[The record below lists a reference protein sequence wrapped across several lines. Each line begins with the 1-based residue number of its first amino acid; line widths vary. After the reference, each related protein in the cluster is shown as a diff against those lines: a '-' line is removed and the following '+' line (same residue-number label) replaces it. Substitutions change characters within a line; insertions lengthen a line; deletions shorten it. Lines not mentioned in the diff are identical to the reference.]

1 MGTRGITIVPA
12 HADDI
17 PTLATICEESFES
30 DSQTE
35 MKAHGKKPFSMK
47 EYSLG
52 SLPGLLKN
60 PKARVVK
67 AVDASTGVIMGHIIW
82 GFRGIQPPI
91 ISSED
96 TAIPAGSAVQAPP
109 DKTED
114 QDKKE
119 PDAQVEEK
127 EEADDHIAR
136 LEKLTGEDFE
146 DWRKAIMGEGVRC
159 IYVIG
164 LYVSPSYQRR
174 GVGSALLK
182 WGTDLSDASGA
193 FAWVHSSAGAWP
205 AYEKAGFKTMRILDV
220 DLDLYAP
227 VPAPAN
233 RYAGGKWGHY
243 VFRYMI
249 HGTPPR
255 MG

>member
-1 MGTRGITIVPA
+1 MDTQGITIAPA
-12 HADDI
+12 HPDDI
-17 PTLATICEESFES
+17 PTLATISEDSFKS

-67 AVDASTGVIMGHIIW
+67 AVDTSTGVIMGHIIW
-82 GFRGIQPPI
+82 GFRGIQPPLV
-91 ISSED
+91 SPED
-96 TAIPAGSAVQAPP
+96 TAIQTEAVAQAVP
-109 DKTED
+109 E
-114 QDKKE
+114 KKE
-119 PDAQVEEK
+119 EQEAQPKEK
-127 EEADDHIAR
+127 QEADDPIAR

-146 DWRKAIMGEGVRC
+146 DWMKAVMGEGVRC
-159 IYVIG
+159 LYVIG

-174 GVGSALLK
+174 GVGSALLR
-182 WGTDLSDASGA
+182 WGTDLSDASHA

-205 AYEKAGFKTMRILDV
+205 AYERAGFKTIRTLDV

-227 VPAPAN
+227 VPAPAD

-249 HGTPPR
+249 HGTPPSL
-255 MG
+255 G